1 MSRLPQ
7 GGFGRA
13 LERFTRGHA
22 PPALVVL
29 VVALAARLYALGAE
43 SLWIDEAISYGR
55 AMLPLDELIADSVR
69 RKHLPTYFLL
79 LKGWTHVGDSEQM
92 LRLPSVLFG
101 TASAVLAYFLG
112 AALHDRFSGLA
123 TGLLVAL
130 SKLQVHYGQ
139 EARMYALLCMAT
151 TLALAGMVQLARRP
165 ELAGQSPVQLWREL
179 RGEPSVDDVDRA
191 DSRRTALA
199 WLAVLAGTVLALYT
213 HNTAPFFVVS
223 LNAAALA
230 AVIGTGAHRW
240 RFARN
245 WLGCMLAALALWS
258 PWLPTLLRQT
268 GTMKESWK
276 GRPATTEWAH
286 DVFVDVFLLG
296 DDGRV
301 LACMLLV
308 FGLAALWTLRERK
321 RLFFVCLAF
330 ALAGPLVALAASQ
343 VVPMFYRRLLLWSA
357 PAWFA
362 LVGTGM
368 AALPRPLPALALAAV
383 LVLAQPALAHYYQTD
398 GKPRWRPMLQ
408 KLSAETDERSVIL
421 AARSERF
428 LDYYYGRKDDPV
440 PRREY
445 KHVVSKP
452 RPVERYVRDAQEFY
466 VVGQTQERVF
476 KDLQARIAKTRRYR
490 AVATW
495 RHGNAVIVKYRR
507 KAGR

>member
-1 MSRLPQ
+1 MSRLTQ
-7 GGFGRA
+7 GWFGRA
-13 LERFTRGHA
+13 LARFVSGHA
-22 PPALVVL
+22 APALVVL
-29 VVALAARLYALGAE
+29 LVALTARLYTLGGE

-79 LKGWTHVGDSEQM
+79 LKGWIHVGDSEQM
-92 LRLPSVLFG
+92 LRLPSALFG

-112 AALHDRFSGLA
+112 VALHGRFVGLA

-151 TLALAGMVQLARRP
+151 TLAMAGVVQLARQP
-165 ELAGQSPVQLWREL
+165 ELATHPPIQLWRVL
-179 RGEPSVDDVDRA
+179 RGQPRTGELDRKG
-191 DSRRTALA
+191 SRRTFLA
-199 WLAVLAGTVLALYT
+199 WLAVLVGTVLALYT

-223 LNAAALA
+223 LNVAALV
-230 AVIGTGAHRW
+230 AVIGSGEHRW
-240 RFARN
+240 RFGRN

-268 GTMKESWK
+268 GTMKDSWK
-276 GRPATTEWAH
+276 GRPATTEWAY

-301 LACMLLV
+301 LAFALIA
-308 FGLAALWTLRERK
+308 FGLGALWTLRERK
-321 RLFFVCLAF
+321 RLFFVCLALAF
-330 ALAGPLVALAASQ
+330 AGPLVALAASQ
-343 VVPMFYRRLLLWSA
+343 VVPMFYRRLLLWST

-362 LVGTGM
+362 LVGAGM
-368 AALPRPLPALALAAV
+368 AALPRVLPPVALAVV
-383 LVLAQPALAHYYQTD
+383 LMLAQPALANYYRSD

-408 KLSAETDERSVIL
+408 RLSAETDEHAVIL

-440 PRREY
+440 ARREY

-476 KDLQARIAKTRRYR
+476 KDLQTRIARTRRYK
-490 AVATW
+490 AVSTW

-507 KAGR
+507 KGGR